1 VLSLSRELLLE
12 LAARLIQLSIAGSTR
27 GIDPMKCRF
36 AVTRLGLSLLFG
48 MAGVMPGWAQ
58 QQGYMAPNFSQMSG
72 RGPSGPMHQ
81 ASQIPAFMASPL
93 AGGPAA
99 AGGGQFV
106 DIHGNSIVMPA
117 SYGQCVNPG
126 YGPCPDGM
134 GGGYCDPMAV
144 DFGGCSEDQ
153 IGPHYFD
160 VAADVVYVKP
170 DELFSANVPA
180 FTSLG
185 VGAAAGETVNPFNDP
200 SGQEDEYKPGWRI
213 AVRFDLGPLSVFEA
227 AYTGIYDLDFDTIAV
242 SSDLGAGLSNQL
254 FSIFSQYGFDPAGFI
269 DELDEAEIQT
279 LQYDSDLQSTELTFR
294 RYWVGNSSR
303 VSGTWLL
310 GARYMRLTE
319 GLRFDSQNLDASETG
334 FVSFDTEN
342 DLVGF
347 QLGGDG
353 WLGVLQGLRVGVEG
367 KAGVYNNRFTF
378 DSATDVDSV
387 PANLQPSQDGNQVA
401 FIGEGGV
408 SVVADIYPSW
418 SITGGYHVYYMN
430 ELVLVGNN
438 ISTTQ
443 FASVP
448 VDQPALSVDGHALYH
463 GFSAGVEY
471 VW

>member
-1 VLSLSRELLLE
+1 
-12 LAARLIQLSIAGSTR
+12 
-27 GIDPMKCRF
+27 MKCRF

-58 QQGYMAPNFSQMSG
+58 QQGYMPPNFSQSG
-72 RGPSGPMHQ
+72 GLPRPQMHQ
-81 ASQIPAFMASPL
+81 ASQIPTFMASPL

-106 DIHGNSIVMPA
+106 DVHGNSIVMPA
-117 SYGQCVNPG
+117 SYHQGMAPG
-126 YGPCPDGM
+126 CGPYGGGAPGV
-134 GGGYCDPMAV
+134 GGGYGDPMAI
-144 DFGGCSEDQ
+144 DFGGYSEDQ

-170 DELFSANVPA
+170 DELFTDSIPA

-185 VGAAAGETVNPFNDP
+185 VGSAAGETDFPFNDP

-213 AVRFDLGPLSVFEA
+213 TARLDLGPMSVFEA
-227 AYTGIYDLDFDTIAV
+227 AYMGIYDLDFDTTAV
-242 SSDLGAGLSNQL
+242 SSQLGAGLPNQL

-269 DELDEAEIQT
+269 PGLDEAEIQT
-279 LQYDSDLQSTELTFR
+279 LQYDSDLQSTELTYR

-353 WLGVLQGLRVGVEG
+353 WLGLRQGLRIGAEA

-378 DSATDVDSV
+378 DSSTDVTG
-387 PANLQPSQDGNQVA
+387 ANLQPASDGNQVA
-401 FIGEGGV
+401 FIGEGGI
-408 SVVADIYPSW
+408 SMVADIFSSW
-418 SITGGYHVYYMN
+418 SIRGGYHVYYMN
-430 ELVLVGNN
+430 ELVLLGNN
-438 ISTTQ
+438 INTTQ

-448 VDQPALSVDGHALYH
+448 VTPPALSVDGHALYH
-463 GFSAGVEY
+463 GFSGGVEY